1 MATMSWDD
9 IRNKK
14 KNTPIK
20 NNSQSNDVWGQI
32 RAARGIQTPQPT
44 QTPQPAQLTPT
55 TPTPETPKQK
65 RYGLFGEN
73 SLFNDIK
80 TGVKKLQ
87 AKGEQRTRET
97 YGPKT
102 PELQLSKALR
112 EEKSAEVTANV
123 FTAPIR
129 FTAGSLGTLVTS
141 YALEKANSN
150 KKYTPKTDAEKLI
163 IGETDIQRLVKQ
175 EDLYGTVARAT
186 SIPVALTLAAIVENP
201 FIKGTG
207 VGTTLKTSLERAIEK
222 KVISTIGT
230 KELIKL
236 ADEAIQAEVK
246 IGKIKPEQAL
256 KASSDI
262 NNFRVNEITP
272 SPKLLSS
279 KADPLIQEAKKYKS
293 AELIK
298 AQNEANNYATVLMNK
313 YNGRFREM
321 TQDESLKLSEL
332 NKKVEKLQPK
342 KIKEVATLP
351 DKYTGTS
358 KDIITGT
365 EYFHATTPDRI
376 EQIAKDG
383 LKINSGAREVM
394 SNREDINPLF
404 FSDDPEHALG
414 FIQDL
419 KNEGL
424 IKENTQGVLLRVRDL
439 PHENL
444 FWDELGKHN
453 SVKSGGS
460 WTFDKNIPAKY
471 VEIKQNGKWQPIT
484 DIWNKANQ
492 PTVKP
497 ITPDIPKDTFTP
509 KVSQRISD
517 QAIADGLVKDAQ
529 EFGDLPV
536 QQVEHLK
543 DQAFIMGK
551 IIDEDPELLKE
562 IAKGKATYPG
572 LNPSHA
578 FITVKNQALKN
589 GDLELLRELATSPSA
604 VPQQATEAGRLIQA
618 LDESSDDAFKNIK
631 KVVDSRKNAVKDKI
645 TREAASIKKQVK
657 KSIPKKDDWIAFLEE
672 IKCK

>member
-20 NNSQSNDVWGQI
+20 NNSQSNDVWNKI

-44 QTPQPAQLTPT
+44 QTPQPAQP
-55 TPTPETPKQK
+55 TPTPEAHKQK

-123 FTAPIR
+123 FTAPVR
-129 FTAGSLGTLVTS
+129 FTAGSLATLVTS

-163 IGETDIQRLVKQ
+163 IGKTDIQRLTQQ
-175 EDLYGTVARAT
+175 EDIYGIVARST
-186 SIPVALTLAAIVENP
+186 SIPVALTLAAIIENP
-201 FIKGTG
+201 FLKGTG
-207 VGTTLKTSLERAIEK
+207 AGTFIKTSLENAIEK

-230 KELIKL
+230 KELIRI

-246 IGKIKPEQAL
+246 VGKLTPEEAL

-262 NNFRVNEITP
+262 NNFRVKELP
-272 SPKLLSS
+272 PAKKLLPSGRELKPKIEGDGFTMSSVVDDGNLVLS
-279 KADPLIQEAKKYKS
+279 KANQKYQTSLTKYNANPTEAGLK
-293 AELIK
+293 
-298 AQNEANNYATVLMNK
+298 TVLKN
-313 YNGRFREM
+313 RE
-321 TQDESLKLSEL
+321 T
-332 NKKVEKLQPK
+332 
-342 KIKEVATLP
+342 VATL
-351 DKYTGTS
+351 KTKS
-358 KDIITGT
+358 KPL
-365 EYFHATTPDRI
+365 TPI
-376 EQIAKDG
+376 
-383 LKINSGAREVM
+383 S
-394 SNREDINPLF
+394 
-404 FSDDPEHALG
+404 
-414 FIQDL
+414 
-419 KNEGL
+419 
-424 IKENTQGVLLRVRDL
+424 
-439 PHENL
+439 
-444 FWDELGKHN
+444 
-453 SVKSGGS
+453 
-460 WTFDKNIPAKY
+460 
-471 VEIKQNGKWQPIT
+471 QPISPVT
-484 DIWNKANQ
+484 QVPTVNPVQ

-517 QAIADGLVKDAQ
+517 QAIAEGLVKDA
-529 EFGDLPV
+529 EDFGELPV
-536 QQVEHLK
+536 QQVQHLK
-543 DQAFIMGK
+543 DQALIMGK

-562 IAKGKATYPG
+562 IARGKASYPG

-589 GDLELLRELATSPSA
+589 NDLELLRELATSPSA

-631 KVVDSRKNAVKDKI
+631 KVVDSRKDAVKDKI
-645 TREAASIKKQVK
+645 SKEVSSIKKENIIK
-657 KSIPKKDDWIAFLEE
+657 KSSPKKDEWLSFLDE
-672 IKCK
+672 IKCPK